1 MAMVE
6 RYSISPVTVTVTR
19 VSSPRTRHPVDT
31 RMDSGICLNS
41 IIIATRIH
49 KLVYLSVRVV

>member
-1 MAMVE
+1 MVE